1 MSRSTPSARRRANLR
16 ALLKPRSVAF
26 VGGRQIE
33 SCIATARDLG
43 YDGELWT
50 VNPNHASLAGIR
62 CARSL
67 DALPR
72 VSDATFLA
80 ISREHTLDAVRKLAA
95 MEAPGVVCHAAGYRE
110 LGPAHEADQA
120 RLVEAAGQDL
130 ALLGPNVMGF
140 TNAFDRVAL
149 WGTHHRV
156 APVDV
161 PGVALISQSGALVF
175 GILAAERAYPLGYA
189 ISCGNQAVLSAAELM
204 EATLDDERV
213 RTIGLYAEGVV
224 DGPAFA
230 EALRRAAEQ
239 SVPVVLLRGGGTEAS
254 SANSI
259 SHTGTITVPN
269 DFWRALVERYGLLQV
284 DSPKQLVETT
294 KLLAVA
300 GPLPGS
306 RVFFFSYSGGA
317 NTLVAEQ
324 ARQRGLEVP
333 EPSPRGTERLRPKL
347 AESTVIANP
356 CDVNLPWSAEDVISV
371 DDPQGVAQFVLGTS
385 EDRADAFTF
394 LLDIQR
400 QGEGAAEAWW
410 STLDA
415 MIEVRRLAGLP
426 TVVGSLL
433 PEGIEPEQRERLLA
447 CGVAPLCGL
456 RETLDALAAAAAYP
470 NRRAAAAA
478 AEPLMTAGRVPGPGL
493 RVLDEWES
501 KQALAPYGVELPEAW
516 AGPTERASEAP
527 VGFPVAVKALSHSL
541 PHKAAA
547 GGVELGARDADS
559 IGQAVARI
567 RERVSASTGIEV
579 ERVLVER
586 MVEDGVAEILVG
598 VERHPELGFALV
610 VGRGGSEAETVAD
623 YRMVLLPAPD
633 LALET
638 TVDGLRL
645 GIEPSARRALL
656 ETLRAVVDY
665 VANEGGRLTEMDL
678 NPVIITKSGRAVVA
692 DALIV
697 MEAPNGA

>member
-1 MSRSTPSARRRANLR
+1 MSRSAASARKRANVKT
-16 ALLKPRSVAF
+16 LLKPRSVAF

-43 YDGELWT
+43 YDGEIWT

-62 CARSL
+62 CAPSL

-72 VSDATFLA
+72 VPDATFLA
-80 ISREHTLDAVRKLAA
+80 ISRERTLGAVRMLAE

-110 LGPAHEADQA
+110 LGSAHEADQA
-120 RLVEAAGQDL
+120 QLVEAAGPDM

-156 APVDV
+156 APVDG
-161 PGVALISQSGALVF
+161 PGVAFISQSGAMVF
-175 GILAAERAYPLGYA
+175 GILAAERVYPLGYA
-189 ISCGNQAVLSAAELM
+189 ISCGNQAVVSAAELM

-213 RTIGLYAEGVV
+213 RVIGLYAEGVV

-230 EALRRAAEQ
+230 QALRRAAEQ

-254 SANSI
+254 SVNSI

-300 GPLPGS
+300 GPLPGP

-324 ARQRGLEVP
+324 ARQLGLEVP

-347 AESTVIANP
+347 PESLVIANP
-356 CDVNLPWSAEDVISV
+356 CDVNLPWGAEDVLSA
-371 DDPQGVAQFVLGTS
+371 DDPQSLAQFVLGMS
-385 EDRADAFTF
+385 EDSADALTF

-400 QGEGAAEAWW
+400 QGGGAAEDWLP
-410 STLDA
+410 TLDA

-433 PEGIEPEQRERLLA
+433 PEGIESEQRERLLA
-447 CGVAPLCGL
+447 SGVAPLCGL
-456 RETLDALAAAAAYP
+456 RETLEALATAAAYP
-470 NRRAAAAA
+470 NHRAAAAA
-478 AEPLMTAGRVPGPGL
+478 AEPLMNAGRAPGLAL
-493 RVLDEWES
+493 RVLNEWES

-516 AGPTERASEAP
+516 AGPFERVSEAQ
-527 VGFPVAVKALSHSL
+527 VDFPVAVKVLSDSL

-547 GGVELGARDADS
+547 GGVELGARNADD

-567 RERVSASTGIEV
+567 RERVNASTGIEV
-579 ERVLVER
+579 DRVLVER

-598 VERHPELGFALV
+598 VQRHPELGFALV
-610 VGRGGSEAETVAD
+610 VGRGGSEVETVAD
-623 YRMVLLPAPD
+623 YRMLLLPAPD
-633 LALET
+633 IALET
-638 TVDGLRL
+638 AVDGLRL
-645 GIEPSARRALL
+645 EIEPPARRALL
-656 ETLRAVVDY
+656 ETLRAVIDY
-665 VANEGGRLTEMDL
+665 VADEGGRLTEMDL
-678 NPVIITKSGRAVVA
+678 NPVILTQSGRAVVA

-697 MEAPNGA
+697 MA